1 MIITCSKC
9 GYIPKTEAKFCEICG
24 KQFTDEDRAPFLM
37 TGKTVE
43 IPFPLKEEKMLRAH
57 YPTFY
62 QKIKGVTTTEI
73 FGWIFGCLYLT
84 DKNLVFCT
92 CRRAHNLI
100 PMAKLISMAKLPFE
114 FGSVDFSIPLNKIS
128 SVDIIRIG
136 FLVQVSHLQIDY
148 ECEDR
153 MESKVVL
160 LLCIV
165 PYASHIRRQGR
176 KKAFEFYT
184 NYVLPGWKTAIQEAA
199 KNAKKAPSETKE
211 KFDAKEKLELLEG
224 RLLKGEISEETY
236 KELKKK
242 YEQG

>member
-1 MIITCSKC
+1 MIIRCNKC

-24 KQFTDEDRAPFLM
+24 KQFTDEDRVPFLM

-57 YPTFY
+57 FPAFY
-62 QKIKGVTTTEI
+62 KKIKDVTTTE
-73 FGWIFGCLYLT
+73 IFGCLYLT
-84 DKNLVFCT
+84 DKKIVFCT
-92 CRRAHNLI
+92 CRWPFNAI
-100 PMAKLISMAKLPFE
+100 FMEKLPFE

-128 SVDIIRIG
+128 SVDIISIG
-136 FLVQVSHLQIDY
+136 FFQISHLQIDY